1 MGIETKYYT
10 NANEPKSLGLA
21 SAAVGQIPKIKAV
34 DSNGIPTEWEP
45 VTLSSDMFYVLD
57 IVEGE
62 GNTFTINNNF
72 DDVIAANNQGKIFVF
87 DGICFYVSH
96 TASETNGTITEI
108 EFTEIGK
115 GYVASLTWNR
125 GNSTATITQQ
135 IFPIFGLEALSTP
148 GVVYFGDDGKFTIK
162 SAFSSGGIYVVKSQK
177 DILVN
182 DYTELENAI
191 KNHSVIVLNSDNNDF
206 FMVCTMASYDDTS
219 ISLTFQYSNLVI
231 QSRIA
236 KETKKITSS
245 SGVIPAVEEE
255 SFYQSESGSIYWDK
269 KTREFIIKD
278 TTPPTATTSAA
289 GTIKV
294 GNGLSISADGT
305 LSVTTATYY
314 TGTADPVNTLGADG
328 DLYLKTEE

>member
-10 NANEPKSLGLA
+10 NANEPKSLGLT
-21 SAAVGQIPKIKAV
+21 SAVVGQIPKVKAV
-34 DSNGIPTEWEP
+34 DSNGVPTEWEP
-45 VTLSSDMFYVLD
+45 ATLSGDMIYALD
-57 IVEGE
+57 IVSGE
-62 GNTFTINNNF
+62 GDTYTINNNF
-72 DDVIAANNQGKIFVF
+72 DDVVAAIDEGKIIVF
-87 DGICFYVSH
+87 DGTCLIVSH
-96 TASETNGTITEI
+96 TISETDGTVSEI
-108 EFTEIGK
+108 EFTTIVK
-115 GYVASLTWNR
+115 GYVGSLTWNR
-125 GNSTATITQQ
+125 KSSTVTITDQ

-191 KNHSVIVLNSDNNDF
+191 KNHRVIVLNSDSNDF
-206 FMVCTMASYDDTS
+206 FMVCTTASYDETS

-245 SGVIPAVEEE
+245 SGVLPAVEEE
-255 SFYQSESGSIYWDK
+255 SFSQSESGSVYWDK

-278 TTPPTATTSAA
+278 TTSPMATTSAA
-289 GTIKV
+289 GIIKV

-328 DLYLKTEE
+328 DLYLKTEG